1 MPRAP
6 LRAIDALTRGLVD
19 YAGLFPPAAEDMRQA
34 LENYAAYVRGA
45 DNAALA
51 RFIVPVARLQELED
65 QSKGLIGR
73 GSQPWRLSVLVP
85 GDVAE
90 SMEAVGAF
98 NQRHVSALGRGAEI
112 DVVELKATDPAE
124 IADQSRDVPAS
135 MTAYFEVPTSGN
147 VEALIAAIAATGRRA
162 KIRTGGVT
170 PEAFPPAQAV
180 IDFMAGC
187 QRARVPFKAT
197 AGLHHPLRGEY
208 RLTYE
213 ADSRKWMMYGYLNVF
228 LAAALLNAGESEA
241 IATEALEECDPAS
254 FVFGDDAIV
263 WRDKTVT
270 TAQIQASREF
280 AISFGSCSFREP
292 IDELAA
298 ITLTPTRA
306 RQ

>member
-34 LENYAAYVRGA
+34 LENYATYLRAA
-45 DNAALA
+45 DSSALA
-51 RFIVPVARLQELED
+51 RFIVPVSRLQELED
-65 QSKGLIGR
+65 QSQRLIGR

-98 NQRHVSALGRGAEI
+98 NKRHASALGGGAEI
-112 DVVELKATDPAE
+112 DVVELKATEPAE

-135 MTAYFEVPTSGN
+135 VTAYFEVPASGN
-147 VEALIAAIAATGRRA
+147 VEALIAAIASAGRRA

-170 PEAFPPAQAV
+170 PEAFPPADAV
-180 IDFMAGC
+180 IDFIAAC
-187 QRARVPFKAT
+187 HRARVPFKAT

-213 ADSRKWMMYGYLNVF
+213 AASRKWMMYGYLNVF

-241 IATEALEECDPAS
+241 VATDALEECDPGS
-254 FVFGDDAIV
+254 FAFGDDAIV

-298 ITLTPTRA
+298 ITRTPTRA